1 MSSKVIIIDD
11 EPLARSIVI
20 EYIQHFPDLVVYQ
33 VCSNGYEGV
42 KAIQQYKPDLIILDI
57 QMPKI
62 NGFEML
68 ELIENP
74 PAVIFATAFD
84 EYAIKAFD
92 AHAIDYLLKPFNQDR
107 FEKAIKKWRE
117 QKNSSAGEKQT
128 KQLLD
133 DVALTAPQNQRI
145 VIKDGSK
152 IKIIP
157 VQDIFYLEAADDFV
171 KVFTKEGYFLKNKT
185 MSHFEQVL
193 DASQFVRSHRSYIVN
208 LQQITRIGYAMV
220 TVYGM
225 NSKVGNISY
234 YDPNQDQTFTK
245 PYSEETSKIIDQEV
259 RALIDTAYERT
270 KALLTEKKAQ
280 VEILAERLLEKE
292 VLFQS
297 DVEALIGKRPYE
309 EKKPLGEDEP
319 HHSEGGISEGVPP
332 YDPGVTQHV
341 PV

>member
-20 EYIQHFPDLVVYQ
+20 EYIQHFPDLVVSQ
-33 VCSNGYEGV
+33 VCSNGFEGI

-84 EYAIKAFD
+84 EYAIKAFE

-117 QKNSSAGEKQT
+117 QKNNSAGEKQT

-133 DVALTAPQNQRI
+133 DVSLTAPQNERI

-157 VQDIFYLEAADDFV
+157 IQDVHYLEAADDFV

-193 DASQFVRSHRSYIVN
+193 DPAQFVRSHRSYIIN
-208 LQQITRIGYAMV
+208 LQQITRI
-220 TVYGM
+220 
-225 NSKVGNISY
+225 
-234 YDPNQDQTFTK
+234 D
-245 PYSEETSKIIDQEV
+245 
-259 RALIDTAYERT
+259 
-270 KALLTEKKAQ
+270 
-280 VEILAERLLEKE
+280 
-292 VLFQS
+292 
-297 DVEALIGKRPYE
+297 PYE
-309 EKKPLGEDEP
+309 KDNHVAILRSGAK
-319 HHSEGGISEGVPP
+319 
-332 YDPGVTQHV
+332 V
-341 PV
+341 PVSRTGYPKLKAILGL

>member
-20 EYIQHFPDLVVYQ
+20 EYIQHFPDLVVSQ
-33 VCSNGYEGV
+33 VCSNGFEGL
-42 KAIQQYKPDLIILDI
+42 KAIQQYKPDLLILDI

-84 EYAIKAFD
+84 EYAIKAFE

-117 QKNSSAGEKQT
+117 QKNNSASEKQT

-133 DVALTAPQNQRI
+133 DVSLTAPQSQRV

-185 MSHFEQVL
+185 MSHFEQAL
-193 DASQFVRSHRSYIVN
+193 DPSQFVRSHRSYIVN
-208 LQQITRIGYAMV
+208 LQQITRI
-220 TVYGM
+220 
-225 NSKVGNISY
+225 
-234 YDPNQDQTFTK
+234 D
-245 PYSEETSKIIDQEV
+245 
-259 RALIDTAYERT
+259 
-270 KALLTEKKAQ
+270 
-280 VEILAERLLEKE
+280 
-292 VLFQS
+292 
-297 DVEALIGKRPYE
+297 PYE
-309 EKKPLGEDEP
+309 KDNHVAILRSGAK
-319 HHSEGGISEGVPP
+319 
-332 YDPGVTQHV
+332 V
-341 PV
+341 PVSRTGYPKLKTILGL